1 MAIYVVK
8 NEHTL
13 GYIQEGSKFMGVLH
27 GSVLKGGHYW
37 ANGPVAFV
45 VGDLRPATLA
55 DFQEYRV
62 SPGPYFNELNNL
74 EKWKAFK
81 LTQIQVW

>member
-13 GYIQEGSKFMGVLH
+13 GFLLEGSKFMDVLD

-37 ANGPVAFV
+37 MNGPVAFV
-45 VGDLRPATLA
+45 ASDLRPATLA
-55 DFQEYRV
+55 DFKEYRV
-62 SPGPYFNELNNL
+62 SPGYWFNESDNL

-81 LTQIQVW
+81 LTQIQAE